1 MTKEVAF
8 LRRRPVRH
16 LFGSQTLA
24 GYVIRRSLQA
34 VPVMFGVLLI
44 NFLLIHLAPGSPVDL
59 LGGESGLSAENR
71 ERAIR
76 TYGLDQPL
84 PVQFVAYVAN
94 AVQLNLGYSYR
105 FHSDV
110 LAVILGRLP
119 LTLLLAGTAFLL
131 SSLVG
136 ILLGIHAGRHPHT
149 RWDNAF
155 TLFALAG
162 QSIAVFWLAIILI
175 LVFGIGLGWLPIS
188 GVTDVRNPS
197 QGLGMIVDVGRHLI
211 LPALVYSIYQVALVY
226 RLMRVKMM
234 DALEQDYV
242 RTARAKGLSERTVA
256 YRYAFPN
263 AFLPV
268 LTVLGFNFGY
278 LLAGFVLI
286 ETVFA
291 WPGVGRLTFDAIH
304 ARDYA
309 LLLGLFTFA
318 SFGVIV
324 ASLITDVLYALL
336 DPRVVYGSRRVS
348 A

>member
-1 MTKEVAF
+1 MTQGVA
-8 LRRRPVRH
+8 LRRRGVRSW
-16 LFGSQTLA
+16 LSSQSLS
-24 GYVIRRSLQA
+24 GYVVRRSLQA
-34 VPVMFGVLLI
+34 IPVMFGVLLVD
-44 NFLLIHLAPGSPVDL
+44 FLLIHLAPGSPVDL
-59 LGGESGLSAENR
+59 LGGESGLSAEVR

-76 TYGLDQPL
+76 TYGLDQPV

-94 AVQLNLGYSYR
+94 ALQLNLGYSYR
-105 FHSDV
+105 FHDDV
-110 LAVILGRLP
+110 LSIILGRLP
-119 LTLLLAGTAFLL
+119 LTILLAGTAFIL
-131 SSLVG
+131 SSVVG
-136 ILLGIHAGRHPHT
+136 ILLGIYAGRRPHT
-149 RWDNAF
+149 RLDNVL

-175 LVFGIGLGWLPIS
+175 LIFGIGLGWLPIS

-197 QGLGMIVDVGRHLI
+197 QGLGMFADVGRHLL
-211 LPALVYSIYQVALVY
+211 LPAIVYSVYEVALVY
-226 RLMRVKMM
+226 RLMRVKMIE
-234 DALEQDYV
+234 ALEQDYV
-242 RTARAKGLSERTVA
+242 QTARAKGLSERTVT

-291 WPGVGRLTFDAIH
+291 WPGVGRLTYDAIH

-324 ASLITDVLYALL
+324 ASLITDVLYAIL
-336 DPRVVYGSRRVS
+336 DPRVVYGSRRV
-348 A
+348 AA